1 MAISATITLTVAGS
15 NTGPFNLYSNID
27 GYTNAFESNILRSSL
42 LAGYTTNNIPD
53 GTATVRV
60 KSMGSCINYIDLSL
74 GTTPAP
80 TTAAPTTA
88 APTTAAPTTA
98 APTTAAPTT
107 AAPTTAAPTTAAP
120 TTAAPTTA
128 APTTAAP
135 TTAAP
140 TTAAPTSPTL
150 NSYLFYA
157 APSSINAT
165 NDFIAYNNAGT
176 GSITFRYSGSSESF
190 NTYITR
196 RVNDNDRI
204 SSYTHDVCADKATIT
219 YNMNWAQKSGQSAT
233 SIAAYFIHPTSMGTI
248 TDIIDTST
256 SATYTVEP
264 VGGLLGNTLGSFT
277 YNGTSYR
284 MYRWLGTQVPGS
296 TASIKVNTCI

>member
-74 GTTPAP
+74 GTTP
-80 TTAAPTTA
+80 
-88 APTTAAPTTA
+88 

>member
-74 GTTPAP
+74 GTTP
-80 TTAAPTTA
+80 
-88 APTTAAPTTA
+88 
-98 APTTAAPTT
+98 APTT

-248 TDIIDTST
+248 TDIIDTTT